1 MFSSEQIDDM
11 VKKLKM
17 QLKADEKNK
26 SLQPFDKEDCQERI
40 NLTPSQILTILA
52 LLAGTLDVTS
62 VVFDR
67 DQSVQIVLSG
77 TLQKEEEENELEK
90 LIGHL
95 GAMPFD
101 QVMKAML
108 SKFR

>member
-1 MFSSEQIDDM
+1 MFSSEQIDAM
-11 VKKLKM
+11 VTKLKA

-26 SLQPFDKEDCQERI
+26 GLQPFSEEGRQERI
-40 NLTPSQILTILA
+40 DLTPSQILTILA

-67 DQSVQIVLSG
+67 DQRVQIVLSG
-77 TLQKEEEENELEK
+77 TLQKQEENELEK